1 MTIDISILISV
12 LSVGFAIMFGVV
24 NMKRAKTSDD
34 RKEATEMTTVIV
46 KLETIGN
53 DTKEI
58 KNELRS
64 VRKEVGELRE
74 RVIVA
79 EQTTKA
85 LHERVDKQETRLGTL
100 SCGAS
105 LKEE

>member
-24 NMKRAKTSDD
+24 NMRRAKATDD
-34 RKEATEMTTVIV
+34 RKDATEMTTVIV

-64 VRKEVGELRE
+64 VRKEVGDLRE

-79 EQTTKA
+79 EQTAKA
-85 LHERVDKQETRLGTL
+85 LHDRVDKQEIKLETLCCGT
-100 SCGAS
+100 SI
-105 LKEE
+105 KEE

>member
-1 MTIDISILISV
+1 MR
-12 LSVGFAIMFGVV
+12 
-24 NMKRAKTSDD
+24 RAKSSDD

-46 KLETIGN
+46 KLENIGN

-64 VRKEVGELRE
+64 VRNEVGDLRE

-79 EQTTKA
+79 EHTAKA
-85 LHERVDKQETRLGTL
+85 LHERVDKHETKLDAL
-100 SCGAS
+100 SCS
-105 LKEE
+105 LPLKEG